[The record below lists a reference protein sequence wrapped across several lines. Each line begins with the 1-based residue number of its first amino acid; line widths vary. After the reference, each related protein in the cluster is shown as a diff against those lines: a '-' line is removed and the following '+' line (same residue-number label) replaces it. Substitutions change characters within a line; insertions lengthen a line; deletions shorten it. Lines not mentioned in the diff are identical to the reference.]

1 MKLDIYDIN
10 TAKASGSVEVDDS
23 IFGAPVKEYLYWEVV
38 NWQRARRRAGTAYT
52 KGRSDVS
59 GGGKKPFKQKGTGR
73 ARQGTRRAPHFVGGG
88 VVFGPKPRDYSYN
101 MPKKKRRAA
110 LRSALSEKALN
121 NAIRVCENLDLKEM
135 KTKYAL
141 NILSKFDAP
150 KALFVDVTTRND
162 KNEVTHND
170 TLRLAVRNLNNA
182 KYIASEGINVEDLL
196 KYELLFVS
204 KAALEKIQGVLS
216 NG

>member
-10 TAKASGSVEVDDS
+10 TAKTAGSVELDATV
-23 IFGAPVKEYLYWEVV
+23 FGAPVKPYLYWEVV
-38 NWQRARRRAGTAYT
+38 NWQRARRRSGNHYT

-88 VVFGPKPRDYSYN
+88 VVFGPKPRDYSFR

-110 LRSALSEKALN
+110 LRSALSEKLAN
-121 NAIRVCENLDLKEM
+121 NAIRVCDNLDFKEM
-135 KTKYAL
+135 KTKYAVGVL
-141 NILSKFDAP
+141 KKFDAA
-150 KALFVDVTTRND
+150 KALFVDVTDRNEG
-162 KNEVTHND
+162 NVVTHND
-170 TLRLAVRNLNNA
+170 SLRLAVRNLNNA
-182 KYIASEGINVEDLL
+182 KYIAAEGLNVEDIL
-196 KYELLFVS
+196 KYDLLFVS
-204 KAALEKIQGVLS
+204 KAALEQIQGVLN